1 MNSGIFVGTLSALLT
16 LATLASLIKW
26 DNWWIRI
33 FDFPRLQITTLIII
47 DLVISGFTS
56 DFETIWDYIIVALL
70 SLSLIYQCYKILPYT
85 LFWKKQV
92 RRHRGNDDHSRA
104 ISIMVSN
111 VLTPNKKA
119 QKLVDLV
126 NQHKPQILL
135 TLETDQWWEDQLKQL
150 EVDYPHRVR
159 MPLDNLYGM
168 HLYSKL
174 ELIEYEIK
182 FLIQEDIPS
191 IEALVK
197 LPSGDPIR
205 IYCLHPMPPSP
216 TESDTSTNRDAEILL
231 VGKSLKKQK
240 EPVLVFGDLNDVAWS
255 NTTRL
260 FQKISGLLD
269 PRIGRGFFS
278 TFHAKYPLLR
288 WPLDHVFHSH
298 HFELISYRRLK
309 NIGSDHFPIFTKL
322 YLQSNQTTK
331 PETPQADKEDKQEVT
346 EKIEKGEPIREVVES
361 A

>member
-1 MNSGIFVGTLSALLT
+1 MDSELFVSTLSILLT
-16 LATLASLIKW
+16 LATSASLVKW

-33 FDFPRLQITTLIII
+33 FDFPRLQITTLIVVN
-47 DLVISGFTS
+47 LWISVLIN
-56 DFETIWDYIIVALL
+56 DFDTIWDYVLVGLL

-85 LFWKKQV
+85 PLWKRQV
-92 RRHRGNDDHSRA
+92 HRHKGNDHSRA

-126 NQHKPQILL
+126 NQQKPQILL
-135 TLETDQWWEDQLKQL
+135 TLETDQWWEDQLREL
-150 EVDYPHRVR
+150 EAIYPHRIQ

-231 VGKSLKKQK
+231 VGKALTKQK

-260 FQKISGLLD
+260 FQQISGLLD

-278 TFHAKYPLLR
+278 TFHAKYPLFR

-309 NIGSDHFPIFTKL
+309 SIGSDHFPIFTKL
-322 YLQSNQTTK
+322 YLQPNQTSK
-331 PETPQADKEDKQEVT
+331 PEIPQADEEDKQEVA
-346 EKIEKGEPIREVVES
+346 EKIEKGDPIREVVES

>member
-1 MNSGIFVGTLSALLT
+1 MNSEVIVSTLSILLT
-16 LATLASLIKW
+16 AATIASLIKW
-26 DNWWIRI
+26 DNWWIRV
-33 FDFPRLQITTLIII
+33 FDFPRLQITTLII
-47 DLVISGFTS
+47 LNLGISALAY
-56 DFETIWDYIIVALL
+56 DFVTRWDYVLVGLLLL
-70 SLSLIYQCYKILPYT
+70 SFIYQSYKILPYT
-85 LFWKKQV
+85 PFWKKQV
-92 RRHRGNDDHSRA
+92 RRHKGNDHSRA

-119 QKLVDLV
+119 QKLVERV
-126 NQHKPQILL
+126 KQVKPQILL
-135 TLETDQWWEDQLKQL
+135 TLETDQWWEDQLKDL
-150 EVDYPHRVR
+150 EADYPHRVQ

-197 LPSGDPIR
+197 LPSGDAIR

-231 VGKSLKKQK
+231 VGKTLTKQK

-260 FQKISGLLD
+260 FQQISGLLD

-278 TFHAKYPLLR
+278 TFHAKYPLFR

-309 NIGSDHFPIFTKL
+309 SIGSDHFPIFTKL
-322 YLQSNQTTK
+322 YLQPHQTAK
-331 PETPQADKEDKQEVT
+331 PEIPQADEEDKQEVT
-346 EKIEKGEPIREVVES
+346 EKIEKGNPIREVVES